1 MNSKYVKTKQTKN
14 LIELQGGMGKSTV
27 TVRGINFP
35 LSIIYRKETHT
46 KRKKEKET
54 QTQNHE

>member
-1 MNSKYVKTKQTKN
+1 MKTKQTKN

-35 LSIIYRKETHT
+35 LSRIYRKETHT